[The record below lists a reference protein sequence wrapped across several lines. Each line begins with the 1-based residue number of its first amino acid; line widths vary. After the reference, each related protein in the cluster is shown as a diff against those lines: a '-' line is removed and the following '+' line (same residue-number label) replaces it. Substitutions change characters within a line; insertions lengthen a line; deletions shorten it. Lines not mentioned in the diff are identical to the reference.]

1 MAYHRRR
8 PFQIQ
13 IQTGSK
19 KPSHRG
25 PAGVGSPG
33 MDRTHIPT
41 NGSFVQR
48 IAFAKGCGSTPVPM
62 WMAKLPGIKNETLLS
77 DPAAD
82 PLASK
87 AVATGRSLGYASGGG
102 DGSQGLY
109 LDVSTA
115 PGVRYQLALYMVG
128 TAGDL
133 SIQVSRIMDLESL
146 NPIAKG
152 RKIEG
157 YGAGQWLVIE
167 YDRGVRVQLTSIDG
181 LSTVSAAMVSKL

>member
-1 MAYHRRR
+1 
-8 PFQIQ
+8 
-13 IQTGSK
+13 
-19 KPSHRG
+19 
-25 PAGVGSPG
+25 

-41 NGSFVQR
+41 NGSFVQM
-48 IAFAKGCGSTPVPM
+48 IAFGKGCGSTPVPM
-62 WMAKLPGIKNETLLS
+62 WMAELPGIKNETLLS
-77 DPAAD
+77 DPGAD

-87 AVATGRSLGYASGGG
+87 AAAVATGRSLGYASGGG